1 MTDAELLAKYVELER
16 FTEAHG
22 ESFADGFVR
31 VMHKKAVLLRMQSR
45 ERENVLR
52 DALERLRHNRGPWTE
67 RYDIASRALA
77 ETLPKVSAPEKPA
90 VQP

>member
-31 VMHKKAVLLRMQSR
+31 VMHKKAVLLRM
-45 ERENVLR
+45 
-52 DALERLRHNRGPWTE
+52 
-67 RYDIASRALA
+67 RALR
-77 ETLPKVSAPEKPA
+77 
-90 VQP
+90 